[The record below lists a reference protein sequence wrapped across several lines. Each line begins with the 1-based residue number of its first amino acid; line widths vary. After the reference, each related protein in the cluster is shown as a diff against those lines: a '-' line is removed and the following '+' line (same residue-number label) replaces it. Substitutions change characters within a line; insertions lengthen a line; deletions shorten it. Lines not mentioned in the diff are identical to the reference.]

1 MARRRRHEDEMEIN
15 LIPMIDVM
23 LILLIFFMVATTIK
37 HSEKSLPIELP
48 ASAAAID
55 QAPNEGLLVLGV
67 DAAGN
72 KYVGSEKVAPS
83 LLQERIRLAAG
94 RDSTQSVRIDA
105 DRKTP
110 YEYVVE
116 VIELCQ
122 FEGLRNV
129 RLHTRSGSEPK

>member
-1 MARRRRHEDEMEIN
+1 MEIN

-48 ASAAAID
+48 KSAAAVD

-67 DAAGN
+67 DKFGN
-72 KYVGSEKVAPS
+72 KYVGSEKVTTS
-83 LLQERIRLAAG
+83 QLHERIRLAAEK
-94 RDSTQSVRIDA
+94 DNTQAVRVDA
-105 DRKTP
+105 DSKSA
-110 YEYVVE
+110 YEYVIE

-129 RLHTRSGSEPK
+129 RLHTRSEPAK